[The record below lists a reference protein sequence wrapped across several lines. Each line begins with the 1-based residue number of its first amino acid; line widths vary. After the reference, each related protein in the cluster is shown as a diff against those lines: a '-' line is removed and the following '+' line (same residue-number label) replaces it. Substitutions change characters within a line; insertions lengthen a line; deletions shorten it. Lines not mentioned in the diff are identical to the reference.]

1 MHFQSLKD
9 HSTQSEQYH
18 CHDPEIHRGE
28 EIPEKPFFLVDR
40 TAIAI
45 HDIDQRIQ
53 LQDHDPLRRQRLQIP
68 QNGGCPHADLQ
79 SDADDLGQIPEKY
92 HYRAGRITQCQHKYK
107 QAEAVVHNLYRIYGR
122 IIAVDSCHDQQ
133 ETYEKYMDKSSR
145 NNLDDRQ
152 DADLKYYFF
161 HQIVVL

>member
-79 SDADDLGQIPEKY
+79 SDADDLGQIPEKH
-92 HYRAGRITQCQHKYK
+92 HYRTRGVAECQHKYK
-107 QAEAVVHNLYRIYGR
+107 QAKTVINDLCSVDCGV
-122 IIAVDSCHDQQ
+122 IAVNSRHDQQ
-133 ETYEKYMDKSSR
+133 ETHEKYMD
-145 NNLDDRQ
+145 NV
-152 DADLKYYFF
+152 AA
-161 HQIVVL
+161 II